1 MTGAALAE
9 EPRIASV
16 RAALDRVTDPELDE
30 SVTSLGFVSRIAVD
44 DADHVCIGF
53 RLPTYWCSANFA
65 WIMAEDMRDAVAALP
80 WACGVTVTLDE
91 HMFADTIND
100 ALRAG
105 RSFRDAFGA
114 EADNSPLDAVRA
126 IFARKAYGRRQ
137 LALLEALL
145 AEDQDATAIL
155 AMRVADLAT
164 LPCAETV
171 SRYLEKRA
179 VPGRFAA
186 TDLAFL
192 DQSGALIEPDRLG
205 VHLSALRSIVV
216 NMEFNGALCRG
227 LLSARYC
234 EPDTVPAARS
244 GAPELIDFIRNAR
257 HAA

>member
-1 MTGAALAE
+1 MTCADDE
-9 EPRIASV
+9 DPRIAEV
-16 RAALDRVTDPELDE
+16 RDVLDRVTDPELDE
-30 SVTSLGFVSRIAVD
+30 SVTSLGFVSRITI
-44 DADHVCIGF
+44 DAADRVGIGL

-80 WACGVTVTLDE
+80 WTHGVSVTLDE

-100 ALRAG
+100 ALDGG

-114 EADNSPLDAVRA
+114 EADSASLDAVRA
-126 IFARKAYGRRQ
+126 SFARKAFGRRQ
-137 LALLEALL
+137 LAVIEALL
-145 AEDQDATAIL
+145 AENRDAAAIL
-155 AMRVADLAT
+155 ALRVAELAA
-164 LPCAETV
+164 LPPTREI

-179 VPGRFAA
+179 VAGPFTAA
-186 TDLAFL
+186 DLAFP
-192 DQSGALIEPDRLG
+192 DPSGAPIAAERLG

-234 EPDTVPAARS
+234 EPDTVPAARA